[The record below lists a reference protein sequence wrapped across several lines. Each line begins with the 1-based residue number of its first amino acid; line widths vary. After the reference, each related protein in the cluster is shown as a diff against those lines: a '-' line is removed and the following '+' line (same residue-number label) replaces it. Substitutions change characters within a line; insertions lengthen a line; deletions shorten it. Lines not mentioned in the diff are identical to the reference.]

1 MLNQK
6 ITTMNTIETRFS
18 NGTPI
23 SDFNACA
30 YAEGFCEGE
39 NASFGDQLRAWAHLI
54 HTGRCWTLQG
64 WYGRTARTLIDSG
77 MISEEGIIDWDEVVS
92 CQMMDK

>member
-1 MLNQK
+1 
-6 ITTMNTIETRFS
+6 MNTIDTTFS
-18 NGTPI
+18 NGEAIT
-23 SDFNACA
+23 DYLACA

-39 NASFGDQLRAWAHLI
+39 NASFADSIRAWAHLI

-77 MISEEGIIDWDEVVS
+77 MISEEGVIDWDEVVS
-92 CQMMDK
+92 CQMIDE